1 MSKVSVIGAGF
12 VGSTIAHWA
21 VVSGGCQMV
30 VLHDVVEGLAKGK
43 VLDLIQAGPI
53 ARHSV
58 DAIGTSDI
66 NDTAD
71 SDLVIITAGVARKP
85 GMTREDLV
93 ATNAK
98 IVGSVVTQVAK
109 LSPHAILLMMTNPLD
124 TMTYLAFKLSG
135 FPRERVIG
143 QAGVLDGGRMRTF
156 IAMET
161 GVSPDNVH
169 TTVLGGHGDEM
180 VPLVRYSHI
189 GGMPLKYFLSDEQ
202 IERMVERTRNGGAEI
217 VQYLKTGSA
226 YYAPG
231 AAAWRMAEAIVR
243 NKREIVPAS
252 VYLQGEYGLNDICFG
267 VPVILGCS
275 GVERIIELELNEDEK
290 AALNK
295 SAAQCSISSWK
306 RLEPTSPD
314 RGAGKG
320 PGAGRLDFA

>member
-58 DAIGTSDI
+58 DAIGTSDL

-109 LSPHAILLMMTNPLD
+109 LSPHAILLIMTNPLD
-124 TMTYLAFKLSG
+124 TMTYVALKSSG

-161 GVSPDNVH
+161 GISPENIH

-189 GGMPLKYFLSDEQ
+189 AGMPLKYFLSDEQ
-202 IERMVERTRNGGAEI
+202 IERIVERTRNGGAEI

-267 VPVILGCS
+267 VPVMLGCT
-275 GVERIIELELNEDEK
+275 GVERIIELELNEDERV
-290 AALNK
+290 ALNK
-295 SAAQCSISSWK
+295 SADLIRGTMK
-306 RLEPTSPD
+306 DLKLET
-314 RGAGKG
+314 A
-320 PGAGRLDFA
+320 

>member
-58 DAIGTSDI
+58 DAIGTSDL

-93 ATNAK
+93 TTNAK

-109 LSPHAILLMMTNPLD
+109 LSPHAILLIMTNPLD
-124 TMTYLAFKLSG
+124 SMTYVALKSSG

-161 GVSPDNVH
+161 GISPENIH

-189 GGMPLKYFLSDEQ
+189 AGIPLKYFLSDEQ
-202 IERMVERTRNGGAEI
+202 IERIVERTRNGGAEI

-267 VPVILGCS
+267 VPVMLGCT
-275 GVERIIELELNEDEK
+275 GVERIIELELNEDERV
-290 AALNK
+290 ALNK
-295 SAAQCSISSWK
+295 SADLIRGTMK
-306 RLEPTSPD
+306 DLKLET
-314 RGAGKG
+314 A
-320 PGAGRLDFA
+320 

>member
-30 VLHDVVEGLAKGK
+30 VLHDIVEGLAKGK

-58 DAIGTSDI
+58 DAIGTSDL

-98 IVGSVVTQVAK
+98 IVGSVVTEVAK
-109 LSPHAILLMMTNPLD
+109 LSPHAILLIMTNPLD
-124 TMTYLAFKLSG
+124 TMTYVALKSSG

-161 GVSPDNVH
+161 GISPENIH

-189 GGMPLKYFLSDEQ
+189 AGMPLKYFLSDEQ
-202 IERMVERTRNGGAEI
+202 IERIVERTRNGGAEI

-267 VPVILGCS
+267 VPVMLGCT
-275 GVERIIELELNEDEK
+275 GVERIIELELNEDERV
-290 AALNK
+290 ALNK
-295 SAAQCSISSWK
+295 SADLIRGTMK
-306 RLEPTSPD
+306 DLKLET
-314 RGAGKG
+314 A
-320 PGAGRLDFA
+320 

>member
-58 DAIGTSDI
+58 DAIGTSDL

-93 ATNAK
+93 TTNAK

-109 LSPHAILLMMTNPLD
+109 LSPHAILLIMTNPLD
-124 TMTYLAFKLSG
+124 SMTYVALKSSG

-161 GVSPDNVH
+161 GISPENIH
-169 TTVLGGHGDEM
+169 ATVLGGHGDEM

-189 GGMPLKYFLSDEQ
+189 AGIPLKYFLSDEQ
-202 IERMVERTRNGGAEI
+202 IERIVERTRNGGAEI

-267 VPVILGCS
+267 VPVMLGCT
-275 GVERIIELELNEDEK
+275 GVERIIELELNEDERV
-290 AALNK
+290 ALNK
-295 SAAQCSISSWK
+295 SADLIRGTMK
-306 RLEPTSPD
+306 DLKLET
-314 RGAGKG
+314 A
-320 PGAGRLDFA
+320 

>member
-58 DAIGTSDI
+58 DAIGTSDL

-98 IVGSVVTQVAK
+98 IVGSVVTEVAK
-109 LSPHAILLMMTNPLD
+109 LSPHAILLIMTNPLD
-124 TMTYLAFKLSG
+124 SMTYVALKSSG

-161 GVSPDNVH
+161 GISPENIH

-189 GGMPLKYFLSDEQ
+189 AGMPLKYFLSDEQ
-202 IERMVERTRNGGAEI
+202 IERIVERTRNGGAEI

-267 VPVILGCS
+267 VPVMLGCT
-275 GVERIIELELNEDEK
+275 GVERIIELELNEDERV
-290 AALNK
+290 ALNK
-295 SAAQCSISSWK
+295 SADLIRGTMK
-306 RLEPTSPD
+306 DLKLET
-314 RGAGKG
+314 A
-320 PGAGRLDFA
+320 

>member
-30 VLHDVVEGLAKGK
+30 VLHDVVDGLAKGK

-58 DAIGTSDI
+58 DAIGTSDL
-66 NDTAD
+66 NETAD
-71 SDLVIITAGVARKP
+71 SDLVIITAGIARKP

-93 ATNAK
+93 ATNAR
-98 IVGSVVTQVAK
+98 IVTSVVEQIAK
-109 LSPHAILLMMTNPLD
+109 TSPHAIILMMTNPLD
-124 TMTYLAFKLSG
+124 TMTYLAFKVSG

-161 GVSPDNVH
+161 GINPENIH

-180 VPLVRYSHI
+180 VPLVRYSHV

-202 IERMVERTRNGGAEI
+202 ITRIVERTRNGGAEI

-231 AAAWRMAEAIVR
+231 AAAWRMAEAILR
-243 NKREIVPAS
+243 NQRAILPAS
-252 VYLQGEYGLNDICFG
+252 VYLQGEYGLNDISFG

-275 GVERIIELELNEDEK
+275 GVERIIELELNEEERSS
-290 AALNK
+290 LNK
-295 SAAQCSISSWK
+295 SAELIRGTMKALQ
-306 RLEPTSPD
+306 LEK
-314 RGAGKG
+314 A
-320 PGAGRLDFA
+320 

>member
-30 VLHDVVEGLAKGK
+30 VLHDIVEGLAKGK

-58 DAIGTSDI
+58 DAIGTSDL

-109 LSPHAILLMMTNPLD
+109 LSPHAILLIMTNPLD
-124 TMTYLAFKLSG
+124 SMTYVALKSSG

-161 GVSPDNVH
+161 GISPENIH

-189 GGMPLKYFLSDEQ
+189 AGMPLKYFLSDEQ
-202 IERMVERTRNGGAEI
+202 IERIVERTRNGGAEI

-267 VPVILGCS
+267 VPVMLGCT
-275 GVERIIELELNEDEK
+275 GVERIIELELNEDERV
-290 AALNK
+290 ALNK
-295 SAAQCSISSWK
+295 SADLIRGTMK
-306 RLEPTSPD
+306 DLKLET
-314 RGAGKG
+314 A
-320 PGAGRLDFA
+320 

>member
-1 MSKVSVIGAGF
+1 
-12 VGSTIAHWA
+12 
-21 VVSGGCQMV
+21 
-30 VLHDVVEGLAKGK
+30 

-58 DAIGTSDI
+58 DAIGTSDL

-109 LSPHAILLMMTNPLD
+109 LSPHAILLIMTNPLD
-124 TMTYLAFKLSG
+124 SMTYVALKSSG

-161 GVSPDNVH
+161 GISPENIH

-189 GGMPLKYFLSDEQ
+189 AGIPLKYFLSDEQ
-202 IERMVERTRNGGAEI
+202 IERIVERTRNGGAEI

-267 VPVILGCS
+267 VPVMLGCT
-275 GVERIIELELNEDEK
+275 GVERIIELELNEDERV
-290 AALNK
+290 ALNK
-295 SAAQCSISSWK
+295 SADLIRGTMK
-306 RLEPTSPD
+306 DLKLET
-314 RGAGKG
+314 A
-320 PGAGRLDFA
+320 